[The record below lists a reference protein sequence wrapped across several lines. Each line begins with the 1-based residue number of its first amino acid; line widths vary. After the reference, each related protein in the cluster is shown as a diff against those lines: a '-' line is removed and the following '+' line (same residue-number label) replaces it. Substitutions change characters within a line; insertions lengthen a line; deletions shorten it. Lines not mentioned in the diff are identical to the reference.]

1 MKPTQPALRVS
12 KPTRSDPQRGLA
24 LVFVLVMMSIATA
37 IALIAVRITLLSD
50 RASRNDSD
58 RQVAFQSAELAL
70 QDARDDIMSP
80 KIGVGRGCKFGTAA
94 MSPSEGC
101 LANPAARGLCSAKP
115 ANGNLPLYKDV
126 DWEDTS
132 ETRAYVNFGE
142 FTDRLDSLQVGT
154 FGAPAKAPKY
164 IVVDETAD
172 FRYFVPSLPG
182 GGGVVSQKEMPSLR
196 AYRVFA
202 LGYGSSAA
210 TQVMLESVIL
220 KPQLSSQC
228 VS

>member
-1 MKPTQPALRVS
+1 MKPTQPALRVC
-12 KPTRSDPQRGLA
+12 KPLTSGAERGLA
-24 LVFVLVMMSIATA
+24 LVFVLIMMSIATA
-37 IALIAVRITLLSD
+37 IALVAARVTLLSD

-80 KIGVGRGCKFGTAA
+80 KIGRGCKFGTAA
-94 MSPSEGC
+94 MAPSEGC
-101 LANPAARGLCSAKP
+101 LADSVARGLCSAKP

-126 DWEDTS
+126 NWEDTS
-132 ETRAYVNFGE
+132 GTRAYVNFGE
-142 FTDRLDSLQVGT
+142 FTDRLNSLQVGT

-164 IVVDETAD
+164 IVVDETND

-182 GGGVVSQKEMPSLR
+182 GGGVISQKEMPALR

-210 TQVMLESVIL
+210 TQVLLESVIL
-220 KPQLSSQC
+220 KPQISSQC